1 LSLINDNQETVHRGK
16 DRPMIA
22 LSNRVHS
29 FARPDIQGEL
39 TAFFTDILGC
49 EAVALLGTPI
59 VAFRFPNGA
68 SFSVEFTQDALD
80 EEHASRGAWLEV
92 QTDDPPALE
101 GKVRAAGLPRV
112 DYATGR
118 FYFRAPGGQVWG
130 ILPLRDP

>member
-1 LSLINDNQETVHRGK
+1 
-16 DRPMIA
+16 MIA
-22 LSNRVHS
+22 LSNRAHL
-29 FARPDIQGEL
+29 FAHPDTEGDL
-39 TAFFTDILGC
+39 TTFFTDIFGC
-49 EAVALLGTPI
+49 VATAVPETSI

-68 SFSVEFTQDALD
+68 SVTVDFTADALD
-80 EEHASRGAWLEV
+80 EEQAARGAWLEV

-130 ILPLRDP
+130 ILPRREP